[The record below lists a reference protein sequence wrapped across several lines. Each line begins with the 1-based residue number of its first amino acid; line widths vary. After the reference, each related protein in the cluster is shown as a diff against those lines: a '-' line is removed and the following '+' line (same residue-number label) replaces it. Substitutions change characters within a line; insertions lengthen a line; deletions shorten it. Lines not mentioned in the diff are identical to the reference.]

1 MLMTALNVTFI
12 TENPSQLYAVFRCI
26 SMEWKERKFQ
36 DDHPKMALMVPHPPG
51 SMIATAVK
59 VTYIMMPVIN
69 INQYLSI

>member
-1 MLMTALNVTFI
+1 
-12 TENPSQLYAVFRCI
+12 
-26 SMEWKERKFQ
+26 MEWKERKFQ
-36 DDHPKMALMVPHPPG
+36 DDHPKMALMVPHPLG